1 MIVIKH
7 IDERKK
13 RPTGKKDI
21 VHQLQ
26 EEKQQHKKNKE
37 SSSHFKKQTKR
48 SEQLETEKN
57 ELLFQIEKKK
67 KTLQQAS
74 GNLY

>member
-13 RPTGKKDI
+13 QQTRKKDI

-26 EEKQQHKKNKE
+26 EEKQQHKKDKE
-37 SSSHFKKQTKR
+37 SSSHIKKQTKR
-48 SEQLETEKN
+48 PEQLESEKN
-57 ELLFQIEKKK
+57 ELPFRIEKKK
-67 KTLQQAS
+67 KTLQKVS
-74 GNLY
+74 GN